1 MNNNIFRE
9 WAKAGKA
16 KKEEKQIDELS
27 KDTLK
32 SYQKKATSKAL
43 DGMMGASDKD
53 VKNFDKRMK
62 GISKATDRLNKE
74 DKQIDELSKDTL
86 KSYRKK
92 ADKSAV
98 DSLTSNDPKQK
109 LKYGKRLTGMGR
121 ATKRLNKEEKQIDEL
136 SKDTLGKYAVKATAA
151 KAASKMQLD
160 KKKKSSDLAHQ
171 GKRPTSVPG
180 KKGVTIDKSLQY
192 DRTIRRSAKT
202 LAKREKGLQK
212 AGERLLRKEAYK
224 QDGEIAG
231 IISELKAR
239 TIGSYIRKAT
249 DNLAR
254 QKSGY
259 ETTKKHNQRSQ
270 EMRGKVSKGMQS
282 MQNVYKDKIKKR
294 EKGLDQADRALAKK
308 EDTNL
313 DELSSKT
320 LNNYI
325 SKSFGDKKRKAGV
338 DKAGDKYRKKQ
349 TDKHVSKM
357 KKEGYEFSEEEL
369 AMLEAKLAQ
378 LEEALKG
385 DQHKLDV
392 DKDGDIEADDLK
404 KLRSK
409 KKKKDDEE
417 EVVMNPKKGDESTNE
432 NVKSADRKPEKYKD
446 EKGRERVRMVAV
458 DRDMIKKESVD
469 MSIRDKLMSVLEKK
483 KHGDTEEKQA
493 HDDNWSPSA
502 KKMADDHKGE
512 TEDLAD
518 KASKS
523 IEDANKKTAG
533 SSQHNRP
540 ADNKQGDK
548 SIVNQVADALKGLS
562 KK

>member
-1 MNNNIFRE
+1 
-9 WAKAGKA
+9 
-16 KKEEKQIDELS
+16 
-27 KDTLK
+27 
-32 SYQKKATSKAL
+32 
-43 DGMMGASDKD
+43 
-53 VKNFDKRMK
+53 
-62 GISKATDRLNKE
+62 
-74 DKQIDELSKDTL
+74 
-86 KSYRKK
+86 
-92 ADKSAV
+92 
-98 DSLTSNDPKQK
+98 
-109 LKYGKRLTGMGR
+109 
-121 ATKRLNKEEKQIDEL
+121 
-136 SKDTLGKYAVKATAA
+136 
-151 KAASKMQLD
+151 MQLD
-160 KKKKSSDLAHQ
+160 KKKKSSSLAHQ

-192 DRTIRRSAKT
+192 DKTIRRSAKT

-212 AGERLLRKEAYK
+212 AGEKLLRKEAYK
-224 QDGEIAG
+224 QDGEIAE

-249 DNLAR
+249 DKLAKTKR
-254 QKSGY
+254 DY
-259 ETTKKHNQRSQ
+259 ETTKKHNERSQ
-270 EMRGKVSKGMQS
+270 EMRGKVGVGMKS
-282 MQNVYKDKIKKR
+282 MQKVQKDIIKKR
-294 EKGLDQADRALAKK
+294 EKGLDQADRALA
-308 EDTNL
+308 
-313 DELSSKT
+313 
-320 LNNYI
+320 
-325 SKSFGDKKRKAGV
+325 
-338 DKAGDKYRKKQ
+338 
-349 TDKHVSKM
+349 

-417 EVVMNPKKGDESTNE
+417 EVVMNPKKGDEATNE
-432 NVKSADRKPEKYKD
+432 NVKSADKKPEKYKD

-458 DRDMIKKESVD
+458 DRDVVKKESVD

-523 IEDANKKTAG
+523 VEDANKKTAG